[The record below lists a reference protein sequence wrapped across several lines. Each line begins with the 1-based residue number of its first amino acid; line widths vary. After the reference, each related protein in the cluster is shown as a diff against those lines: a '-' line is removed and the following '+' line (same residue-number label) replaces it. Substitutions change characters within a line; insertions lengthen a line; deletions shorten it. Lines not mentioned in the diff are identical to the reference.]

1 CRFTGTSTRG
11 NSSPTGAASPAC
23 SMWTPPAPASAPTT
37 GPRSSAT
44 WWSPPTHIR
53 PPTGT
58 PKRSSTTPTAVTT
71 APTCADASPPCCWAW
86 PPARFAP
93 SIRTGPTPP
102 RRGSSWR
109 GAGWPRLNDADALDE
124 KSLIFGS
131 PIPHLRARWWTSR
144 GVDGRVKERHMTRPA
159 TWKVVT
165 VGAALTGLGVLGA
178 GAAHGATEAA
188 PAAVGPAVEA
198 PEVDWA
204 TAFDADS
211 PDSS

>member
-1 CRFTGTSTRG
+1 
-11 NSSPTGAASPAC
+11 
-23 SMWTPPAPASAPTT
+23 
-37 GPRSSAT
+37 
-44 WWSPPTHIR
+44 
-53 PPTGT
+53 GT

-144 GVDGRVKERHMTRPA
+144 GGRRTSEGETHDATRNVEGRHGRGGADRPRRAGRRRRARRHRGRPGGGRPRGGGSRGRLGHRVRRRQPGFVLRRDGRHL
-159 TWKVVT
+159 
-165 VGAALTGLGVLGA
+165 VGRFLG
-178 GAAHGATEAA
+178 
-188 PAAVGPAVEA
+188 
-198 PEVDWA
+198 
-204 TAFDADS
+204 
-211 PDSS
+211 